1 MINIYF
7 QYFASQTFSSLMIYQ
22 IYWSLKVL
30 LSGTRTRY
38 GNLNW
43 SLRRFDFF
51 FQKDE
56 FPSMLGAHGSARI
69 LKQLPEFFNIDSDLD
84 TALETFNKREL
95 VKWFVDNLLCFHS
108 VNNMHLQDFQRR
120 KYCWSWQRDKVF
132 WSSQVCTSGSWIR
145 EKSSSLRREQRQEIC

>member
-1 MINIYF
+1 MHICRSQSCQCLRWILSQGSDINSSKNLNSICLINIYF

-38 GNLNW
+38 RNLNW

-108 VNNMHLQDFQRR
+108 VNNMHLQDF
-120 KYCWSWQRDKVF
+120 
-132 WSSQVCTSGSWIR
+132 
-145 EKSSSLRREQRQEIC
+145 